1 MKYRIAICGLGLMA
15 LGVATATSAQA
26 QGCYYG
32 PPRFH
37 GGPPPMMHDAIVP
50 ENEVLML
57 VRAQGLTPLTRPAR
71 RGPRYVLLASDRM
84 GGQLR
89 VVISAFD
96 GRIIRVAPA
105 HDPRFAHHPSRP
117 PALVPVPPQHHGA
130 PQPRYSAVPG
140 PDVKD
145 PPPVAR
151 APRQAAPRQV
161 APPPVAGSPNDQQ
174 LASAPA
180 TTESPPRRPA
190 RTPLPRPRPATASNE
205 TAPAQT
211 VPAQAAAEAGAQPP
225 PPAARP
231 QQPASPAPTAAQS
244 KTPAP
249 MVPVAPLE

>member
-1 MKYRIAICGLGLMA
+1 VKYRIAICGLGLMA

-26 QGCYYG
+26 QGYYYG
-32 PPRFH
+32 PPRGFAA
-37 GGPPPMMHDAIVP
+37 PPMYDAGIP
-50 ENEVLML
+50 AGEVLML

-89 VVISAFD
+89 VVVSAFD

-105 HDPRFAHHPSRP
+105 HDPRFAYQPARPQAMVPGQPQYGAPPP
-117 PALVPVPPQHHGA
+117 PA
-130 PQPRYSAVPG
+130 RYGRVPG
-140 PDVKD
+140 PEVKD
-145 PPPVAR
+145 PPVAR
-151 APRQAAPRQV
+151 APRQSA
-161 APPPVAGSPNDQQ
+161 PPVAGSPGDQQ

-180 TTESPPRRPA
+180 TIEPAPRRPA

-205 TAPAQT
+205 AAPAQT
-211 VPAQAAAEAGAQPP
+211 APAQAAAEAGAQPP
-225 PPAARP
+225 TPAARP

-244 KTPAP
+244 KAPPAETP